1 MFPVTWL
8 LLILNYFWDIIGGDL
23 MTFYLGLLI
32 LTGLAIMLGDS
43 SKVPSIDPLLG
54 FWISDYNEP
63 FLGPIFGSM

>member
-1 MFPVTWL
+1 
-8 LLILNYFWDIIGGDL
+8 

-32 LTGLAIMLGDS
+32 LTGLAMILGDS
-43 SKVPSIDPLLG
+43 SKVLSIDPLLG